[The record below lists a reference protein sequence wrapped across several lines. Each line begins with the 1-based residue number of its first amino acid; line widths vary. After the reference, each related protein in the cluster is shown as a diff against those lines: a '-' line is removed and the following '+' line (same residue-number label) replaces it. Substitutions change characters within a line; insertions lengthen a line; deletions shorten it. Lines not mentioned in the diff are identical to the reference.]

1 MSNLTKIIK
10 VNPDIIE
17 EEKLEYIAEEFRK
30 GKIIVYPTETFYG
43 LGTNPFNRE
52 AVKKIY
58 YLKKR
63 EFGKPLP
70 IIIHEK
76 SQVEELAQDIH
87 EVFYKIAER
96 FWPGPLTIVLKAK
109 SIFPD
114 EMLGEEKTI
123 GMRLPNFE
131 WLRGLVK
138 KVGFPIIA
146 TSANISGE
154 GEISSPIELTK
165 IFYGEVDLIVDG
177 GKTSGKKPSTVLDLT
192 GNKAKIIREGIIPKS
207 EINEF
212 LEEIKNN
219 L

>member
-96 FWPGPLTIVLKAK
+96 FWPGSLTIVLKAK

-114 EMLGEEKTI
+114 EMLGEEKI
-123 GMRLPNFE
+123 RRINEVLERFKDLSEDELIVILYSLYPE
-131 WLRGLVK
+131 YARHSKIKEKVERIK
-138 KVGFPIIA
+138 KRVA
-146 TSANISGE
+146 
-154 GEISSPIELTK
+154 IELYKKGK
-165 IFYGEVDLIVDG
+165 ISLLLAARVSGLAPQEIEKYASEV
-177 GKTSGKKPSTVLDLT
+177 
-192 GNKAKIIREGIIPKS
+192 
-207 EINEF
+207 
-212 LEEIKNN
+212 
-219 L
+219 